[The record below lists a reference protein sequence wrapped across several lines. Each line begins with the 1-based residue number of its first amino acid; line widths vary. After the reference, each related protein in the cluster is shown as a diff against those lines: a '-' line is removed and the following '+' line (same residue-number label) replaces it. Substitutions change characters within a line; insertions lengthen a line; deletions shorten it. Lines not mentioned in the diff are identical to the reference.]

1 MHSVGLREQAI
12 QVARRLGYDIR
23 QDWLGGEGS
32 GHCLVRGRKILLLD
46 LAQSPEGQF
55 SAIRDALHGEIQLAN
70 VTMTEQ
76 LADWL
81 DVRSVA

>member
-1 MHSVGLREQAI
+1 MHAVGLREQAI

-32 GHCLVRGRKILLLD
+32 GHCLIRGRKTLLLD
-46 LAQSPEGQF
+46 LAESPERQF
-55 SAIRDALHGEIQLAN
+55 AAIRNALDGEIQLAS

-76 LADWL
+76 LADRL

>member
-1 MHSVGLREQAI
+1 MHAVGLREQAI

-55 SAIRDALHGEIQLAN
+55 TAIQNALDGEIQLAS
-70 VTMTEQ
+70 VSMSQQ
-76 LADWL
+76 LADRL